1 MVNLRSRPH
10 KQLEIASSSN
20 QRQTP
25 VKDPPVYAHLP
36 HRVTVKAVEAF
47 EAVEVVDYIEQKSN
61 QAKTQAILNE
71 TIGKHRI
78 EYIYPAQESQFQVDC
93 SSTGNF
99 QLVNVQWQ
107 GAFKLEQDPLPNRY
121 SIYLVS
127 SGVLDQQIDSPP
139 VSTLQQQVF
148 CCSPQIATILSPGQ
162 GLASTSS
169 SEGQALLIS
178 IDASLID
185 YALNKL
191 LVSEV
196 SLKGNRS
203 PQQPII
209 FQNSIDLTCEL
220 GLSLQKLIQF
230 LWAATAKVNL
240 TDFSSLVFKNL
251 EKAFSACLVEG
262 LTSNYS
268 EELLYLQEGS
278 LACHVRKAQAFAKSH
293 LHENIKLGEIA
304 SAAGVCPRLLQKA
317 FSQECGYSP
326 MQFVARSRLEQIR
339 QDLERSTTNTK
350 IIDVMMDYCVTE
362 GGKFARDYH
371 QLFGEKPSE
380 TLKRSSQV
388 NQIDVQLWQEIDDV
402 QSNQVIGGSLSGSMQ
417 PIFTPANL
425 PLQHHLQLLP
435 FYPFKLGF
443 GRDN

>member
-1 MVNLRSRPH
+1 
-10 KQLEIASSSN
+10 
-20 QRQTP
+20 
-25 VKDPPVYAHLP
+25 
-36 HRVTVKAVEAF
+36 VEA
-47 EAVEVVDYIEQKSN
+47 VDNTKRKFH
-61 QAKTQAILNE
+61 QARTQVILAE
-71 TIGKHRI
+71 TIGPHRI
-78 EYIYPAQESQFQVDC
+78 KHIDPAQEYQFQIDDC
-93 SSTGNF
+93 STGNL
-99 QLVNVQWQ
+99 QLVDIQWQ
-107 GAFKLEQDPLPNRY
+107 GAFKLEQDPLVNRY

-162 GLASTSS
+162 RLLSTSS

-185 YALNKL
+185 RALNQL
-191 LVSEV
+191 LVNGV

-203 PQQPII
+203 LKQPII
-209 FQNSIDLTCEL
+209 FQNRIDLNCEL

-230 LWAATAKVNL
+230 LWEAAARFGL
-240 TDFSSLVFKNL
+240 TDFSALVFKKL
-251 EKAFSACLVEG
+251 EAAFSACLVEG

-268 EELLYLQEGS
+268 EELRYLQEGS
-278 LACHVRKAQAFAKSH
+278 LACHVRKAQTFVKSH
-293 LHENIKLGEIA
+293 LHKDLKLGEIA
-304 SAAGVCPRLLQKA
+304 AAAGVCPRLLQKA
-317 FSQECGYSP
+317 FAQECSCSP

-339 QDLERSTTNTK
+339 QELAQGSTANTK
-350 IIDVMMDYCVTE
+350 IIDVMMNYGFSE
-362 GGKFARDYH
+362 GGKFARDYN

-380 TLKRSSQV
+380 TLKKSSQV
-388 NQIDVQLWQEIDDV
+388 NQTDVYLWQEIDDI
-402 QSNQVIGGSLSGSMQ
+402 QSDKFVGGSLSGSMQ

-425 PLQHHLQLLP
+425 PLQHHLQLPP